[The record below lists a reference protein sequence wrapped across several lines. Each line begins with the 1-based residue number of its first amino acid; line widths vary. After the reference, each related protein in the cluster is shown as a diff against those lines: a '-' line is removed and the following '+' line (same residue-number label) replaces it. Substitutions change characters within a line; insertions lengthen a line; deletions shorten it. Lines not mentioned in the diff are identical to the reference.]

1 MFNKYKKEIE
11 ELKKS
16 IQEKE
21 ELIKKLKKSIN
32 NYTRM
37 ISNLESKIDALRESQ
52 LKIQKENEIMKKY
65 YKLDEE
71 LSDEVQAKVLINL
84 RLHDMEMQLL
94 RTNQNLT
101 NSLLDYR
108 NSNMSLASIY
118 NSANLGIYR
127 QF

>member
-37 ISNLESKIDALRESQ
+37 ISSLESKIDVLKESL

-65 YKLDEE
+65 YKVNETPSAD
-71 LSDEVQAKVLINL
+71 VQAKILGDL
-84 RLHDMEMQLL
+84 RLHDMEFKILQEKLNDYNRQLSF
-94 RTNQNLT
+94 NQMLSST
-101 NSLLDYR
+101 PFGFGLPKFYT
-108 NSNMSLASIY
+108 
-118 NSANLGIYR
+118 
-127 QF
+127 